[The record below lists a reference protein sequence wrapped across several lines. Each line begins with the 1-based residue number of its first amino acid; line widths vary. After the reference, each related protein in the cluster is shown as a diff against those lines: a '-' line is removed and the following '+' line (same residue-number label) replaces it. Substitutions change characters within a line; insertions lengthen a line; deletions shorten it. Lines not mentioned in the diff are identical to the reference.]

1 MRLCNSGRD
10 VNFFVGCLS
19 FSHSAQGGWT
29 YGGSGVVDSFF
40 FCLPPVVATVLTS
53 GGVGGTVGV
62 SMGICIKIPSIWGGR
77 DG

>member
-1 MRLCNSGRD
+1 MRLRNLGRD
-10 VNFFVGCLS
+10 GHLLVGCLY
-19 FSHSAQGGWT
+19 FSHSTQGGWT
-29 YGGSGVVDSFF
+29 HGGSGAVGSFF
-40 FCLPPVVATVLTS
+40 FRLPPAIAGVLTS